1 MARWR
6 RFGQT
11 DMDMIFMTIEKKNP
25 PSLNTLFPLLSYG
38 GLAATSFDGAQPY
51 RNANDKNII
60 TEF

>member
-1 MARWR
+1 
-6 RFGQT
+6 
-11 DMDMIFMTIEKKNP
+11 MDMIFMTIEKKNP